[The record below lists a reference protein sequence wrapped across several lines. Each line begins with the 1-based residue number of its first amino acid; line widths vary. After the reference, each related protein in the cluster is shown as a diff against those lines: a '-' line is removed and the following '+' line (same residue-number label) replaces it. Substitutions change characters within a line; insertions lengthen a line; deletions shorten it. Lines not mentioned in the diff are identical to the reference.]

1 MSSRATEVVDL
12 IIHEMRTPIS
22 VAIGSLR
29 QLGPLADPAHQAAV
43 DRAVRSCVRLE
54 RLAAELRDWSR
65 VTQERPAPVAHRLC
79 DLVRDA
85 ATAAA
90 IGGAPGAR
98 LHVAD
103 CPDVVVTALHGL
115 PDALGVLVDAML
127 RAAGPD
133 EVVGGEVS
141 VDDSTAVLTLCR
153 PDHPPADADGP
164 FDAELIRGLGFGLP
178 LAAATIEGGAG
189 RIASR
194 CGTGG
199 RLEALTVR
207 LALAAPSR

>member
-1 MSSRATEVVDL
+1 MPLRATELVDL
-12 IIHEMRTPIS
+12 IVHEMRTPIT
-22 VAIGSLR
+22 VVMGSLR
-29 QLGPLADPAHQAAV
+29 QLGQLADPAHQAAV
-43 DRAVRSCVRLE
+43 DRALRSCVRLE

-65 VTQERPAPVAHRLC
+65 LTEARPAPVAHRLC

-98 LHVAD
+98 LRLSD
-103 CPDVVVTALHGL
+103 CPDVVVSALQGL
-115 PDALGVLVDAML
+115 PDALGVLVDAIL

-133 EVVGGEVS
+133 EVVEGEVR
-141 VDDSTAVLTLCR
+141 VDDSAAVLTLCR
-153 PDHPPADADGP
+153 PGQAPADAGDP
-164 FDAELIRGLGFGLP
+164 FDARLLRGLGFGLP

-207 LALAAPSR
+207 LGLAAPSR